1 VTTAK
6 NVLHVAQHVKYV
18 GQKEKKMSEP
28 QQDDPVATGQSDECD
43 QCGCFIYE
51 CVCNEP
57 DRMYGDED

>member
-1 VTTAK
+1 
-6 NVLHVAQHVKYV
+6 
-18 GQKEKKMSEP
+18 MSYEP

>member
-1 VTTAK
+1 MYVVTADY
-6 NVLHVAQHVKYV
+6 VKSAEIV
-18 GQKEKKMSEP
+18 RQKMSEP
-28 QQDDPVATGQSDECD
+28 QQDDPVATEQSDECD

>member
-1 VTTAK
+1 MIQK
-6 NVLHVAQHVKYV
+6 SVLHVAQHVRYV
-18 GQKEKKMSEP
+18 GQKEKMMSEP

-57 DRMYGDED
+57 DRMYGDEN